1 MTRPTHF
8 ALWLRYACAALLV
21 SVSGAVV
28 VPVHAQD
35 VVREAPVAAPV
46 AVTPPARV
54 EIPTPRDPKNLDPT
68 TNGLTLIHGNY
79 CGVGQ
84 RPGGPIDA
92 LDVAC
97 MHHDAC
103 TPTGRLPTCECNARL
118 RDEAAAVARDPRQPT
133 ELQSLAS
140 VVATAATVMLCKPF
154 TSTASAPPP
163 AAPPSSIPAT
173 SDPAEPV
180 SVVPDAVSADTAS
193 PATDAPVPA
202 GAAPMPIAPKA
213 QSLP

>member
-1 MTRPTHF
+1 MTKPSHL

-21 SVSGAVV
+21 TCAVSVAAT
-28 VPVHAQD
+28 PVHAQNA
-35 VVREAPVAAPV
+35 VREAPVAEPV
-46 AVTPPARV
+46 VITPPARV
-54 EIPTPRDPKNLDPT
+54 QIPTPRDPQNLDPT

-79 CGVGQ
+79 CGVGS

-118 RDEAAAVARDPRQPT
+118 RDEAALVARDPRQPT
-133 ELQSLAS
+133 ELQSMAS
-140 VVATAATVMLCKPF
+140 MVAAAATVMLCKPLN
-154 TSTASAPPP
+154 STASAQPSPVPP
-163 AAPPSSIPAT
+163 AAVPAAPAPAVPA
-173 SDPAEPV
+173 PAEPV
-180 SVVPDAVSADTAS
+180 ATAPETVA
-193 PATDAPVPA
+193 PA
-202 GAAPMPIAPKA
+202 AAPAAAESAPLVIAPRP